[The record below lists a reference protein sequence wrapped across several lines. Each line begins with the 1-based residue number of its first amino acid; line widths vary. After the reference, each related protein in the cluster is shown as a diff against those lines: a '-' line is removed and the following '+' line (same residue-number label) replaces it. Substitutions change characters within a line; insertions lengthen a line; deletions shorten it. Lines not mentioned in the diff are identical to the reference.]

1 MSADFPSH
9 FSRRHMCASRPDPCF
24 GESTRPQYTLKRCQ
38 RTFFFFF
45 SGLGDHASD
54 PKAADAEAFPGT
66 VRLDSADFCG
76 AGGLVLLHG
85 APDEPVVP
93 NLWCQG
99 HSRQQT

>member
-1 MSADFPSH
+1 MG
-9 FSRRHMCASRPDPCF
+9 SRPVRN
-24 GESTRPQYTLKRCQ
+24 TRLNDVKGL
-38 RTFFFFF
+38 FFF